1 MSDITLPG
9 TNDRTYGLGLS
20 HEDRELLEKKA
31 STENLLN
38 GAAQKCGKIG
48 RDEHIDVHGDD
59 ASFREVKEGQRPWAD
74 PVHTAGDLAPG
85 AAATAYEVSELFAE
99 KALEHLLGAVADWM
113 PVVGGAIE
121 IKETVQSLP
130 EAWER
135 GDRQH
140 EALLQDAAHLAVI
153 ETVAG
158 LPEGYRKEQETRRAE
173 AYAGGR
179 SSAPWQAIQTALIG
193 EKGALPLLQLRTD
206 EGMKVAEDVV
216 RFGRDPQTYLTDS
229 GLSGRYLDDPAF
241 RAGFDG
247 VMWAKERGPEDL
259 SKVLSSLHERDARFH
274 GEQNQIFRG

>member
-1 MSDITLPG
+1 MADITLPNM
-9 TNDRTYGLGLS
+9 NDRAYGLGLS
-20 HEDRELLEKKA
+20 HEDRELLEKKG

-38 GAAQKCGKIG
+38 GAAQRCGKIE
-48 RDEHIDVHGDD
+48 RAEHIDVHGDD

-74 PVHTAGDLAPG
+74 PVHTSGSLGPG
-85 AAATAYEVSELFAE
+85 AVTTGYDVAELFAE
-99 KALEHLLGAVADWM
+99 KALEHALGAAANWM
-113 PVVGGAIE
+113 PVVGMAVE
-121 IKETVQSLP
+121 IKETIQALP

-158 LPEGYRKEQETRRAE
+158 LPEGYRKEQESRRAE

-179 SSAPWQAIQTALIG
+179 SSAPWQAIQTALIA
-193 EKGALPLLQLRTD
+193 EKGAVPLLQLRTD

-216 RFGRDPQTYLTDS
+216 RFGHDPMTHLKDS
-229 GLSGRYLDDPAF
+229 GLAGRYLNDAAF
-241 RAGFDG
+241 RAGFDA
-247 VMWAKERGPEDL
+247 VLWARQRGPEEL
-259 SKVLSSLHERDARFH
+259 TKALGSLHDRDARFH

>member
-1 MSDITLPG
+1 MADLTLPNM
-9 TNDRTYGLGLS
+9 NDRAYGLGLS
-20 HEDRELLEKKA
+20 HDDREVLEQKA

-38 GAAQKCGKIG
+38 GAAQKSGKIA

-74 PVHTAGDLAPG
+74 PVHTVGSLTPGATSTAYDLA
-85 AAATAYEVSELFAE
+85 EVFAE
-99 KALEHLLGAVADWM
+99 KGLEHLLGGVANWM
-113 PVVGGAIE
+113 PVVGMAVE
-121 IKETVQSLP
+121 IKETIQALP

-140 EALLQDAAHLAVI
+140 EALLQDAANLAVV
-153 ETVAG
+153 ETVSG
-158 LPEGYRKEQETRRAE
+158 LPEGYRHEQETRRAE

-179 SSAPWQAIQTALIG
+179 SSAPWQAIQTALIA
-193 EKGALPLLQLRTD
+193 EKGAIPLLQLRTD

-216 RFGRDPQTYLTDS
+216 RFGHDPMTHLKES
-229 GLSGRYLDDPAF
+229 GLSGRYLADAAF

-247 VMWAKERGPEDL
+247 VLWAKSHGPEEL
-259 SKVLSSLHERDARFH
+259 TKVLTSLHDRDARFH